1 MKDASIIFIY
11 IILLVCGCAIPPP
24 SSSGTAAVPA
34 DPSDKWIKGTL
45 TCLENGAAL
54 SFRIQKKMAWG
65 GSATGGVVAINPTTN
80 ERFSGQ
86 YTGMMESGRI
96 HGSATATAWG
106 SGGYATGSA
115 TGFAHWQSEMAN
127 AAATLNDQK
136 GTVIQVRMQIHA
148 GWSPHG
154 IGEGI
159 DNHGNHYQ
167 VQF

>member
-1 MKDASIIFIY
+1 VKGIIVIFIF
-11 IILLVCGCAIPPP
+11 ITGLLCGCTTPQP
-24 SSSGTAAVPA
+24 SSSGTATAPA

-45 TCLENGAAL
+45 TCLESGTAL

-86 YTGMMESGRI
+86 YTGMMESGHI
-96 HGSATATAWG
+96 NSSATATAWG

-115 TGFAHWQSEMAN
+115 TGFTRWQSEMAN

-136 GTVIQVRMQIHA
+136 GTVIQLRMQIHA

-154 IGEGI
+154 IGDGI